1 MGDGSPKD
9 KAKKQKNRDA
19 VKAASDKKT
28 QDAQDAKKKQPPKK

>member
-9 KAKKQKNRDA
+9 KAKKQKNRNVA
-19 VKAASDKKT
+19 KAAADKKN